1 MGWLHRIK
9 YRLIAAFAVP
19 LLVLCVVGAVAYRS
33 TTTLEDNSGKVSHTY
48 QVIEALDAVTSTLKD
63 AETGQRGYLITGE
76 DRYLAPYQSAKQA
89 IEATITAVAD
99 LTSDNAEQQ
108 ARIARL
114 RPLVDS
120 KFAELADTIE
130 LRRTDGFAAAQ
141 AVVLTDKGK
150 AVMDQIRTVIAEM
163 TDAETSLLA
172 TRATETTETADRARV
187 AVLIGIV
194 AAALLVLILAFL
206 LARSILRPLT
216 ALTDRLSEIADGEGD
231 LTRRVDENR
240 KDEFGPLAAAFN
252 RFVAKIA
259 GTIRQI
265 GDQATSL
272 AAASEQLSAN
282 SQQIAGSAA
291 DTSRQV
297 GGVADATE
305 SMSGAL
311 STVAA
316 GAEEMGASIREIASN
331 AADASRAG
339 AEAVD
344 VAGEATRTV
353 KELGTSSAEIDDVI
367 KLITAIAE
375 QTNLLALN
383 ATIEAARAGEMG
395 KGFAVVASEV
405 KDLAQET
412 ARATGDI
419 GRRVTDIQTSA
430 TATTAAIDRMSQIIL
445 QVNDYQTT
453 IASAVEEQTATTSE
467 MARNISDASGSS
479 RDISGSLTA
488 VAGAATET
496 STAIGGS
503 QTAVNELATMSATL
517 HTLVSQFKY

>member
-1 MGWLHRIK
+1 
-9 YRLIAAFAVP
+9 
-19 LLVLCVVGAVAYRS
+19 
-33 TTTLEDNSGKVSHTY
+33 
-48 QVIEALDAVTSTLKD
+48 
-63 AETGQRGYLITGE
+63 
-76 DRYLAPYQSAKQA
+76 
-89 IEATITAVAD
+89 
-99 LTSDNAEQQ
+99 
-108 ARIARL
+108 
-114 RPLVDS
+114 
-120 KFAELADTIE
+120 
-130 LRRTDGFAAAQ
+130 
-141 AVVLTDKGK
+141 
-150 AVMDQIRTVIAEM
+150 
-163 TDAETSLLA
+163 
-172 TRATETTETADRARV
+172 
-187 AVLIGIV
+187 
-194 AAALLVLILAFL
+194 
-206 LARSILRPLT
+206 
-216 ALTDRLSEIADGEGD
+216 
-231 LTRRVDENR
+231 
-240 KDEFGPLAAAFN
+240 
-252 RFVAKIA
+252 
-259 GTIRQI
+259 
-265 GDQATSL
+265 
-272 AAASEQLSAN
+272 
-282 SQQIAGSAA
+282 
-291 DTSRQV
+291 
-297 GGVADATE
+297 
-305 SMSGAL
+305 
-311 STVAA
+311 
-316 GAEEMGASIREIASN
+316 SIREIASN

-344 VAGEATRTV
+344 VASEATRTV
-353 KELGTSSAEIDDVI
+353 KELGSSSAEIDNVI

-430 TATTAAIDRMSQIIL
+430 TATTEAIDRMSQIIL

-503 QTAVNELATMSATL
+503 QAAVNELATMSATL

>member
-1 MGWLHRIK
+1 MHRIK
-9 YRLIAAFAVP
+9 YRLVAAFTVP
-19 LLVLCVVGAVAYRS
+19 LLVLCVVGWLAHRN
-33 TTTLEDNSGKVSHTY
+33 TGTLENTSGQVTHTY
-48 QVIEALDAVTSTLKD
+48 QVLGALDTVTSTLKD

-76 DRYLAPYQSAKQA
+76 DRYLTPYQDALRSIDPA
-89 IEATITAVAD
+89 IGAVAS
-99 LTSDNAEQQ
+99 LTSDNAAQQ
-108 ARIARL
+108 ERIATL
-114 RPLVDS
+114 RPLVKS
-120 KFAELADTIE
+120 KFAELAETIE

-141 AVVLTDKGK
+141 AVVATDQGK
-150 AVMDQIRTVIAEM
+150 AVMDQIRAVIAELEK
-163 TDAETSLLA
+163 AESGLLDE
-172 TRATETTETADRARV
+172 RAALTAQTADHSRTAILLGIAV
-187 AVLIGIV
+187 AVL
-194 AAALLVLILAFL
+194 LVVVLAFL
-206 LARSILRPLT
+206 LSRSILRPLN
-216 ALTDRLSEIADGEGD
+216 ALTGRLSEIADGEGD
-231 LTRRVDENR
+231 LTRRVDETR

-252 RFVAKIA
+252 RFVAKLA
-259 GTIRQI
+259 TTIRQI

-272 AAASEQLSAN
+272 AAASEELSAS
-282 SQQIAGSAA
+282 SQQIAGSAS

-297 GGVADATE
+297 GGVAGATE

-311 STVAA
+311 TTVAA

-331 AADASRAG
+331 ASDASRAG

-344 VAGEATRTV
+344 VANEATRIV
-353 KELGTSSAEIDDVI
+353 AELGTSSAEIDNVI

-419 GRRVTDIQTSA
+419 SRRVTDIQQSA
-430 TATTAAIDRMSQIIL
+430 TATTGAISRMSEIIV

-467 MARNISDASGSS
+467 MARNITDASGNS
-479 RDISGSLTA
+479 REISGSLVAVTA
-488 VAGAATET
+488 AATET
-496 STAIGGS
+496 SAAIVGT
-503 QTAVNELATMSATL
+503 QQAINELATMSSTL
-517 HTLVSQFKY
+517 HTLVNQFKY